1 MHGKLSFS
9 PLSTVHV
16 WKKKLLSQVGL
27 PFLSF
32 RPFLALSRG
41 LFQERFPFGEAK
53 AREQLW
59 PQIVLLQRQ
68 MERKNLV
75 EGNCLKKAIISII
88 KELRG
93 TLGKVERK
101 YFLSC
106 LTDLTIEATSLFY
119 KQLLGFLLFIERRFL
134 RTSRSTQDL
143 FFYISAAWKLGQ
155 QHWILWLYFIRK
167 KSPFTPVVR
176 DRNLEGISDCS
187 GSSSKNFWGVVALQR
202 TLHIHWVSNFYII
215 FLPFQVSDITAALFR
230 TSDSGETTSLQHQA
244 FL

>member
-1 MHGKLSFS
+1 MESSLLALSLLYMFGKKAFESRRPSFS
-9 PLSTVHV
+9 
-16 WKKKLLSQVGL
+16 LLS
-27 PFLSF
+27 
-32 RPFLALSRG
+32 RPFLVLSRG

-68 MERKNLV
+68 MDRKTLLKETAAV
-75 EGNCLKKAIISII
+75 WKKAIISII

-93 TLGKVERK
+93 TLEKVERK

-143 FFYISAAWKLGQ
+143 FFYISAWKLGQ

-167 KSPFTPVVR
+167 KKS
-176 DRNLEGISDCS
+176 
-187 GSSSKNFWGVVALQR
+187 
-202 TLHIHWVSNFYII
+202 FYARCAWPQSWRYKR
-215 FLPFQVSDITAALFR
+215 L
-230 TSDSGETTSLQHQA
+230 
-244 FL
+244 

>member
-1 MHGKLSFS
+1 MESSLLALSLLYMFGKKSFWVK
-9 PLSTVHV
+9 TA
-16 WKKKLLSQVGL
+16 
-27 PFLSF
+27 FLFF

-68 MERKNLV
+68 MEREKNLV

-93 TLGKVERK
+93 TLEKVERK

-143 FFYISAAWKLGQ
+143 FFYISAWKLGQ

-167 KSPFTPVVR
+167 KKS
-176 DRNLEGISDCS
+176 
-187 GSSSKNFWGVVALQR
+187 
-202 TLHIHWVSNFYII
+202 FYARCAWPQSWRYKR
-215 FLPFQVSDITAALFR
+215 L
-230 TSDSGETTSLQHQA
+230 
-244 FL
+244 

>member
-1 MHGKLSFS
+1 MTSNRIIATSNG
-9 PLSTVHV
+9 
-16 WKKKLLSQVGL
+16 Q
-27 PFLSF
+27 
-32 RPFLALSRG
+32 
-41 LFQERFPFGEAK
+41 
-53 AREQLW
+53 
-59 PQIVLLQRQ
+59 
-68 MERKNLV
+68 KNLV
-75 EGNCLKKAIISII
+75 EGNCCCLEKGHHLYHQRTARYTRKSW
-88 KELRG
+88 KEVLS
-93 TLGKVERK
+93 
-101 YFLSC
+101 FLADRPDNWGHKS
-106 LTDLTIEATSLFY
+106 SLSSFY

-143 FFYISAAWKLGQ
+143 FFYISAWKLGQ

-187 GSSSKNFWGVVALQR
+187 GSSTVKTFWGVVALQR

>member
-1 MHGKLSFS
+1 
-9 PLSTVHV
+9 
-16 WKKKLLSQVGL
+16 
-27 PFLSF
+27 
-32 RPFLALSRG
+32 
-41 LFQERFPFGEAK
+41 
-53 AREQLW
+53 
-59 PQIVLLQRQ
+59 

-187 GSSSKNFWGVVALQR
+187 GSSTVKTFGGGSSSAENSPYPLSFQLLYHFFALSGKRYNGSSFSHEWLWRNHISPAPSLSIKEYDLHTCSRFCRIGAHLAVMR
-202 TLHIHWVSNFYII
+202 TFFRL
-215 FLPFQVSDITAALFR
+215 LLFMLECQ
-230 TSDSGETTSLQHQA
+230 G
-244 FL
+244 